1 MTDSNHS
8 FNKII
13 YASIA
18 LFVAGVFSLGF
29 FIADVKGV
37 FAGKNALSTLIIAD
51 LNFKFTKN
59 QIIST
64 TKSREG
70 LLIEANIRLTNT
82 PDPSETGS
90 LISLLSSDKPLAG
103 SVLLRQSEGEIDP
116 KDRLALIWQRYLK
129 SVPFQGPRGLE
140 GHIFAPNSPYDGEVL
155 FTDPSDPRKFA
166 VRCLQATSTD
176 QPEICLREVRI
187 ANGKVDL
194 LIKFP
199 RSWLTEWRE
208 IDSVVMDELNSAI
221 APQQSK

>member
-1 MTDSNHS
+1 MNVTNQS
-8 FNKII
+8 FKKII
-13 YASIA
+13 YVCSA
-18 LFVAGVFSLGF
+18 LFFAGVCALGF
-29 FIADVKGV
+29 FIADVKGAFV
-37 FAGKNALSTLIIAD
+37 GKNEPTLLMLGD
-51 LNFKFTKN
+51 LNFKFPKN

-70 LLIEANIRLTNT
+70 VLVEANIRLTNT

-129 SVPFQGPRGLE
+129 SAPFQGPRGLE

-187 ANGKVDL
+187 ADGKVDL
-194 LIKFP
+194 LVKFP

-208 IDSVVMDELNSAI
+208 IDSVVMGELNSAI
-221 APQQSK
+221 AQQQPK